1 MTVDPIPS
9 LASGGFEFTVVVHI
23 ALSDAGQ
30 PAHPVIAC
38 CSPNFPG
45 WKRSS
50 DTRRTAGSGT
60 EHHSGYN
67 CALCTN
73 RSYRPSITIRLTC
86 WSHSREPTP
95 ILPPLSPSPLHRTD
109 PHLGAGVELVR
120 KAVPVVSGLPRCC
133 STTLSSSPFIARRY
147 PWVVGLD
154 PWVLMTHSAFSED
167 RQLILL
173 RQSFLWVLLHKS
185 LNQV

>member
-1 MTVDPIPS
+1 MLRSIIP
-9 LASGGFEFTVVVHI
+9 V
-23 ALSDAGQ
+23 
-30 PAHPVIAC
+30 
-38 CSPNFPG
+38 
-45 WKRSS
+45 
-50 DTRRTAGSGT
+50 
-60 EHHSGYN
+60 YN
-67 CALCTN
+67 CELCTN

-173 RQSFLWVLLHKS
+173 RQISGSSSTRVSIKFKS
-185 LNQV
+185 REQRSRIPCDERPYTATWS